1 MRHLTARDS
10 RPPPVWTA
18 GRSAIVAVCAIAW
31 TLGAI
36 PAPAIAQVQWRMAT
50 ECPQSNISG
59 VGLTTFG
66 KLVALHTHG
75 LVTTVNGFNNEMKI
89 GAGEMPQAA
98 QDRRIDGG
106 DAFVGP
112 FEALDPIFG
121 LSLLPFAVQSVDAAR
136 AVNAKA
142 RPLYERALA
151 ARGLKL
157 LYITIWPATGLWSDR
172 PLKGVDDL
180 RALSVRT
187 YDRVSTEVM
196 RSVGADAQNL
206 PFNEAVARIK
216 EHQLHAVLTSGD
228 GGAGRNL
235 WDDLRHFTPI
245 NYAIPISIAFIRQ
258 DAFEALPKDTQD
270 QVAAAAAETGQSQL
284 DLLAN
289 RTAENYARMRA
300 NGVTIDEPASPA
312 LIAALKK
319 AGSGPIADWQA
330 KVSAEAVAILEWAD
344 RQ

>member
-1 MRHLTARDS
+1 MRHRTTRDRH
-10 RPPPVWTA
+10 RPIAWSA
-18 GRSAIVAVCAIAW
+18 GRSAVIAVCAIAW
-31 TLGAI
+31 ILGAI
-36 PAPAIAQVQWRMAT
+36 PAPAIAQVQWKMTT
-50 ECPQSNISG
+50 EYPESNISG
-59 VGLTTFG
+59 VGLATFG
-66 KLVALHTHG
+66 KLLAAHTHG
-75 LVTTVNGFNNEMKI
+75 LVTTANGFNNEMKI

-106 DAFVGP
+106 DAFAGP
-112 FEALDPIFG
+112 LEAFDPIFG
-121 LSLLPFAVQSVDAAR
+121 LATLSFVVQSVDAAR

-172 PLKGVDDL
+172 PLKGVEDL
-180 RALSVRT
+180 SALSVRT
-187 YDRVSTEVM
+187 YDRTSTEVM

-216 EHQLHAVLTSGD
+216 AHKLNAVLTSGD

-270 QVAAAAAETGQSQL
+270 QVESAAAETGQSQL
-284 DLLAN
+284 GLLAN

-300 NGVTIDEPASPA
+300 NGVSIDEPASPA

-319 AGSGPIADWQA
+319 AGSGPIADWQT
-330 KVSAEAVAILEWAD
+330 KVSTEAVAILEWVD

>member
-1 MRHLTARDS
+1 MWS
-10 RPPPVWTA
+10 A
-18 GRSAIVAVCAIAW
+18 GRSAVIAACAVAW

-36 PAPAIAQVQWRMAT
+36 PAPAVAQVQWKMAT
-50 ECPQSNISG
+50 EYPESNISG
-59 VGLTTFG
+59 VGLATFG
-66 KLVALHTHG
+66 KFLAAHTQG

-106 DAFVGP
+106 DAFAGP
-112 FEALDPIFG
+112 LEAFDPIFG
-121 LSLLPFAVQSVDAAR
+121 LATLPFVVQSVDAAR

-172 PLKGVDDL
+172 PLKGVEDL

-187 YDRVSTEVM
+187 YDRASTEVM
-196 RSVGADAQNL
+196 RSVGADAQYL

-216 EHQLHAVLTSGD
+216 AHQLNAVLTSGD

-235 WDDLRHFTPI
+235 WDDLRHFTPV

-270 QVAAAAAETGQSQL
+270 QVESAAAETGQSQL
-284 DLLAN
+284 GLLAN

-300 NGVTIDEPASPA
+300 NGVSIDEPASPA

-319 AGSGPIADWQA
+319 AGSGPIADWQG